1 MNPFLQNPRKLEDC
15 LVPWSELY
23 IAPYDKNSVDPY
35 TRTRVILANGSEF
48 ASVWLSHHF
57 SRHCPDNELRRQI
70 ALLRRAE
77 QQQQK
82 RISMLKPANE
92 TILEHTIGY
101 EQLAVDLTAALA
113 QMVPD
118 PYVKQAL
125 DFALLEDF
133 DHLYRYADLLDMEAG
148 IHAEDLVGRYTEIM
162 PGRPTL
168 SHHRHPF
175 DSIQRSIDPS
185 AQTMTK
191 LAVGVI
197 TSAEQQ
203 TMNFYMNVCGIYQSE
218 IGRKL
223 YQEIGMVEEEH
234 VSQYASLLN
243 PQATWLE
250 KLLTQQYA
258 ECWLYWSATQTEKDP
273 RIRAFWE
280 ELFEEEITHL
290 HFAANLLK
298 HFENK
303 EWQQILP
310 DGEFPQ
316 PLLLKSN
323 IEYIRNILRDTAQL
337 TAVRESWGD
346 VDTLHSDFDFF
357 RYQEMI
363 QSDIET
369 VPSHRVIEQYIEKN
383 GVDYRWEVEQNPIPV
398 LRERNKDNT
407 SVGRIPLQMHEMVR

>member
-1 MNPFLQNPRKLEDC
+1 
-15 LVPWSELY
+15 
-23 IAPYDKNSVDPY
+23 
-35 TRTRVILANGSEF
+35 
-48 ASVWLSHHF
+48 
-57 SRHCPDNELRRQI
+57 
-70 ALLRRAE
+70 
-77 QQQQK
+77 
-82 RISMLKPANE
+82 
-92 TILEHTIGY
+92 
-101 EQLAVDLTAALA
+101 
-113 QMVPD
+113 
-118 PYVKQAL
+118 
-125 DFALLEDF
+125 
-133 DHLYRYADLLDMEAG
+133 
-148 IHAEDLVGRYTEIM
+148 
-162 PGRPTL
+162 
-168 SHHRHPF
+168 
-175 DSIQRSIDPS
+175 
-185 AQTMTK
+185 
-191 LAVGVI
+191 
-197 TSAEQQ
+197 
-203 TMNFYMNVCGIYQSE
+203 
-218 IGRKL
+218 
-223 YQEIGMVEEEH
+223 MVEEEH